1 MPLDIID
8 TDENYVSATVINRHS
23 SEKNSTST
31 SNCTVVLNLCA
42 VGEGGVAE
50 GVGSD
55 GGRGVRAKTAHEGNV
70 ARPRGRSQ
78 LDG

>member
-1 MPLDIID
+1 M
-8 TDENYVSATVINRHS
+8 
-23 SEKNSTST
+23 
-31 SNCTVVLNLCA
+31 
-42 VGEGGVAE
+42 AE
-50 GVGSD
+50 GVGSE